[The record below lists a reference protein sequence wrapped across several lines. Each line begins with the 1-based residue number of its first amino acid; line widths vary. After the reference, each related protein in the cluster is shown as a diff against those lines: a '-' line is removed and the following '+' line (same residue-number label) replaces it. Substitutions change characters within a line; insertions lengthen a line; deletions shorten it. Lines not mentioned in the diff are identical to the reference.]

1 MRKNEFNEFKDKIY
15 ATCNLW
21 VYLKIIMNKIRYD
34 FNLRLLVWDW
44 HELSTTIDKET
55 VYTWMD

>member
-1 MRKNEFNEFKDKIY
+1 MRKNKFNEFRDKIY

-21 VYLKIIMNKIRYD
+21 VYLKIITNKIRYD
-34 FNLRLLVWDW
+34 FSLRLLVWDW
-44 HELSTTIDKET
+44 HELSTTTDKET